1 MDLASQSPT
10 TRARMAEKT
19 KDAEREESEAAEGA
33 EGEEK
38 PKKRRLAG
46 KKIILF
52 IVLPVLL
59 VVGGVLGA
67 FLGGM
72 FGSHEPSPE
81 QVAEAEAK
89 AKANR
94 PPPTFYELPDIVVN
108 LTSAGKKSSFLKLNV
123 SLEIEN
129 AEDGHKLKAFTP
141 RIVDSFQIYLRDL
154 RVEDLQ
160 GSEGIYRVREELLR
174 RVNAAVEPMKVSD
187 VLFRELLI
195 Q

>member
-1 MDLASQSPT
+1 
-10 TRARMAEKT
+10 MAEKT
-19 KDAEREESEAAEGA
+19 KDEEREDSAAPEGA

-38 PKKRRLAG
+38 PQKRRLAG

-59 VVGGVLGA
+59 IVGGALGA
-67 FLGGM
+67 YLGGV
-72 FGSHEPSPE
+72 FGSHEPNPE
-81 QVAEAEAK
+81 ELAAAEAK
-89 AKANR
+89 AKASR
-94 PPPTFYELPDIVVN
+94 PPPTFFELPDIVVN
-108 LTSAGKKSSFLKLNV
+108 LTSAGRKSNFLKLNV

-129 AEDGHKLKAFTP
+129 AEDGHKLKALQP

-174 RVNAAVEPMKVSD
+174 RVNAAAEPVKVSD